1 MGKHSEKEQEIKR
14 LNKIIALRDKEIFDI
29 KTSLADVFQKIRT
42 INENNDCSAPE
53 IKRRRISEICTDT
66 IYELLID
73 EIDKKEELDRL
84 PHKSSSKIVYV
95 KPLNQF

>member
-29 KTSLADVFQKIRT
+29 KTSLADVFQRIRNM
-42 INENNDCSAPE
+42 NECNAYSAPE
-53 IKRRRISEICTDT
+53 VKQRRISEICTDT

-73 EIDKKEELDRL
+73 EKEELDRL
-84 PHKSSSKIVYV
+84 PNRI
-95 KPLNQF
+95 

>member
-1 MGKHSEKEQEIKR
+1 MGKHTEKGQEIKR

-29 KTSLADVFQKIRT
+29 KTSLADVFQRIRNM
-42 INENNDCSAPE
+42 NECNAYSAPE
-53 IKRRRISEICTDT
+53 VKQRRISEICTDT

-84 PHKSSSKIVYV
+84 PNRI
-95 KPLNQF
+95 

>member
-14 LNKIIALRDKEIFDI
+14 LNKIIALRDEEIKNI
-29 KTSLADVFQKIRT
+29 KTSLADVFQRIRN
-42 INENNDCSAPE
+42 INECNAYSAPE
-53 IKRRRISEICTDT
+53 VKQRRISEICTDT

-84 PHKSSSKIVYV
+84 PNRI
-95 KPLNQF
+95 

>member
-29 KTSLADVFQKIRT
+29 KTSLVDVFQRIRNM
-42 INENNDCSAPE
+42 NECNAYSAPE
-53 IKRRRISEICTDT
+53 VKQRRISEICTDT

-73 EIDKKEELDRL
+73 EKEELDRL
-84 PHKSSSKIVYV
+84 PNRI
-95 KPLNQF
+95 